1 MVSYYIHAN
10 ECKAK
15 DQKRHFSAEVVE
27 RAYDIYRVA
36 EVLSR

>member
-1 MVSYYIHAN
+1 MPINARP
-10 ECKAK
+10 KIK
-15 DQKRHFSAEVVE
+15 KRHFSAEVVE